1 MHGLHRRIRSLA
13 DRVAASGSQHTSATG
28 SRPLSDPAA
37 AQKEQSASHRP
48 RHYQMARD
56 RRDPGRVPLTG
67 GKSVAKP
74 GTRRLAGRVRYEQFD
89 PAAEPGTVQLCHE
102 MYLAAQPVDDPHLP
116 PMTGRVFSAWLA
128 LGWTEDHPQAWL
140 ARDGGGQ
147 IRGWY
152 TLALPERENTG
163 MAYVIPLVGPDGRRQ
178 GTGTGLIRHAA
189 GLAQARGRGQLV
201 TEARQGSAGE
211 AFCRA
216 LGGRPGI
223 PEATRELRLDT
234 IPAGKLAGLRRR
246 AEAAAAGYS
255 LICWEGQVPER
266 YMGQLAR
273 LAQAMND
280 APRDDGHDGQRWDVA
295 RIREDM
301 HRVAAQGLR
310 HYTVAAR
317 WDRTG
322 ELAGMTQLGV
332 DPVRPDYGFQEMTV
346 VAQRHRGHRLGLL
359 VKVAML
365 DLLGRHEPLLE
376 RIFTGNAD
384 SNRHMLAINDE
395 LGFTV
400 LDHWSAFQLAVAD
413 VLARP
418 EPVQS

>member
-1 MHGLHRRIRSLA
+1 M
-13 DRVAASGSQHTSATG
+13 
-28 SRPLSDPAA
+28 
-37 AQKEQSASHRP
+37 
-48 RHYQMARD
+48 
-56 RRDPGRVPLTG
+56 
-67 GKSVAKP
+67 
-74 GTRRLAGRVRYEQFD
+74 RYERFD
-89 PAAEPGTVQLCHE
+89 PAAEPGTVRLCHQ
-102 MYLAAQPVDDPHLP
+102 MYLAGQPVDDPHRP
-116 PMTGRVFSAWLA
+116 PMTERLFSAWLA

-140 ARDGGGQ
+140 ARDGAGQ

-152 TLALPERENTG
+152 SLALPERENTNV
-163 MAYVIPLVGPDGRRQ
+163 ARVIPLVGPAGRRQ
-178 GTGTGLIRHAA
+178 GTGTGLVRHAA
-189 GLAQARGRGQLV
+189 GQARACGRGQLA

-211 AFCRA
+211 AFCLA

-223 PEATRELRLDT
+223 PEATRELRLDA
-234 IPAGKLAGLRRR
+234 IPAGKLARLRSR
-246 AEAAAAGYS
+246 AETAAAGYS

-266 YMGQLAR
+266 YLGQLAR

-280 APRDDGHDGQRWDVA
+280 APRDAGHDGQHWDVA
-295 RIREDM
+295 RMREDM

-310 HYTVAAR
+310 YYTVAAR

-332 DPVRPDYGFQEMTV
+332 DPLRPGCGFQEMTV

-365 DLLGRHEPLLE
+365 DLLSRHEPLLQ
-376 RIFTGNAD
+376 RILTGNAD

-400 LDHWSAFQLAVAD
+400 LDHWRLFQFTVAA
-413 VLARP
+413 VLAG
-418 EPVQS
+418 PVPAQS